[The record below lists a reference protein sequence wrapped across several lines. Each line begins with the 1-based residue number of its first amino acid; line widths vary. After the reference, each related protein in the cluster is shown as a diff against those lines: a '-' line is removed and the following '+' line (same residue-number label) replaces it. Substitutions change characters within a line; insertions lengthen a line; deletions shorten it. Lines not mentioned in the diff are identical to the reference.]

1 MTRSNAPS
9 MRPVAPAT
17 YTHDGEVWVGTGRQG
32 QGNGPASPNARPL
45 APRGALGSLPVIN
58 RTQGIRHPVATAPA
72 RSPILDLTRSIEQHV
87 KVATCEEAL
96 DTAAFIDGLPDGPN
110 RAAHLDVF
118 RHALERNVEQRV
130 KVATREEMLGTAVF
144 IRRLPDIPAKAAHQD
159 EFCRALEQSV
169 SQIGSPATDR
179 DPSAAFLDAASAFNF
194 PDGSLPPRYKAR
206 LVNAF
211 ADRIGSL
218 SNNLQAGAFD
228 ELCNITGHLN
238 PSDLQIEPLDALIK
252 QIKLPAVYGQAQQA
266 INSVAAIVVN

>member
-1 MTRSNAPS
+1 M
-9 MRPVAPAT
+9 
-17 YTHDGEVWVGTGRQG
+17 
-32 QGNGPASPNARPL
+32 
-45 APRGALGSLPVIN
+45 
-58 RTQGIRHPVATAPA
+58 
-72 RSPILDLTRSIEQHV
+72 

-169 SQIGSPATDR
+169 SQIGSPATDK
-179 DPSAAFLDAASAFNF
+179 DPSVAFLDAASAFTF
-194 PDGSLPPRYKAR
+194 PDGSLPPKYKAR
-206 LVNAF
+206 LVSAF

-218 SNNLQAGAFD
+218 SDDHQAVAFD
-228 ELCNITGHLN
+228 DLCNITQRLN
-238 PSDLQIEPLDALIK
+238 PSELQIEPLHALIK
-252 QIKLPAVYGQAQQA
+252 QIKLPGVYGQAQQA
-266 INSVAAIVVN
+266 IDGVAAIVVGLPEEHHVVMAAMLNIAIESANRPDKSALLAHVATRIPANTLPNTMFAY